1 MFYLSSVSEGTVT
14 AARTTAIATRAAEA
28 RTAIAT
34 RPAEAR
40 TASAVAV
47 GTMVVVRVNSTVHTM
62 IVVVVNCDVPAMA
75 IVSVMVSVM
84 VNIMHYCRTM
94 VIAAGVMM
102 TAVSAL
108 IAHIYPGA

>member
-14 AARTTAIATRAAEA
+14 AARTAAIATRAAEA
-28 RTAIAT
+28 RTA
-34 RPAEAR
+34 
-40 TASAVAV
+40 SAVVV
-47 GTMVVVRVNSTVHTM
+47 GTMVVVLVNSTVHAM
-62 IVVVVNCDVPAMA
+62 IVVVVNCYVPAMA
-75 IVSVMVSVM
+75 MVMVNVM

>member
-14 AARTTAIATRAAEA
+14 ATRTAAIATRAAEA
-28 RTAIAT
+28 RTA
-34 RPAEAR
+34 
-40 TASAVAV
+40 SAVVV
-47 GTMVVVRVNSTVHTM
+47 GTMVVVLVNSTVHAM

-75 IVSVMVSVM
+75 MVMVNVMVSVV
-84 VNIMHYCRTM
+84 VNVMHYCRTM
-94 VIAAGVMM
+94 VIAAGIMM